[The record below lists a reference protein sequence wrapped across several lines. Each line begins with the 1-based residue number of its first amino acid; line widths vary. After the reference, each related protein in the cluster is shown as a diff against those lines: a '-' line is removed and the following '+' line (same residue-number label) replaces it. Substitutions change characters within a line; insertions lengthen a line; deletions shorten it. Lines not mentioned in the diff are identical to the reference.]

1 MDKRED
7 QAFAG
12 KGLLIVKLVVLWLL
26 ACCLFVIWA
35 CLSKNETFSMLA
47 VDLKSGFADNAF
59 LVQYCKNK
67 LILIS
72 VFFAVLLVAVLL
84 TEDFSWTLRI
94 GKVSCNVNPRAKWF
108 RRGSDLVVIAAA
120 VVFSF
125 MSAVFLGPQIENAIK
140 GGWQGDSLIA
150 HACGGIGDMTY
161 TNSLDALESSYEAGT
176 RTIEVDF
183 AVTADDKLVCWRYG
197 WYKKVSDEYEK
208 DAVLTEEEFM
218 NSQTFNSL
226 TPMSLETLFELMKER
241 EDMWIITD
249 TKEDERENV
258 QKQFRILLET
268 AEATDSTDVLD
279 RFVVQLYNYEM
290 YDAVEEIYSF
300 PTYILTLYQLGEF
313 DEAQFTEYCRFC
325 KEKGIGSITMWY
337 YWATPEVMEIA
348 ERYGIDVYVHT
359 VNDMD
364 LVEEL
369 QAIGVKGFYTDYVV
383 PEMME

>member
-369 QAIGVKGFYTDYVV
+369 
-383 PEMME
+383 